1 MKSNILHI
9 IQGGKGGTLEYLK
22 QLLPLLN
29 KDKYDITVIC
39 HGDIFCELKQL
50 GFKVVNINMKRAISP
65 LYDLKALLQINKYLK
80 THKTDL
86 VHLHS
91 SKAGFLGRL
100 AAKWNRVPCIY
111 NPHGWS
117 FNIKTNSIKKN
128 LYKLLEKV
136 AVNWTDKIV
145 AISGSEYQSA
155 LNEKI
160 CGSKKL
166 ILIENGIDISKYV
179 FESDDVFKKQ
189 LGITEKERI
198 VGMCARLS
206 KQKDPL
212 TFIEIAKCVTEQYPK
227 CKFMLVGDGELR
239 EQVEN
244 KIKKLQ
250 LKEKVIL
257 TGWTSHPEKYINIFD
272 IGVLTSIW
280 EGFGLSLAEYMACGK
295 PIVASRVDG
304 IPFVVRDR
312 IDGYL
317 CEPGNIR
324 EFSNFIIKILKN
336 DDLYKKISTT
346 IVERAKNNF
355 DINRVSKQH
364 EKLYEELILHAKEY

>member
-39 HGDIFCELKQL
+39 HGEIFCELEQA
-50 GFKVVNINMKRAISP
+50 GFKVVNISMKRAISP
-65 LYDLKALLQINKYLK
+65 LDDLKALLQINQYLK
-80 THKTDL
+80 THKVDL

-100 AAKWNRVPCIY
+100 AAKWNRIPCIY

-117 FNIKTNSIKKN
+117 FNIKTNIIKKN
-128 LYKLLEKV
+128 LYKLLEKI
-136 AVNWTDKIV
+136 AANWTDKIV
-145 AISGSEYQSA
+145 AISGSDYLSA
-155 LNEKI
+155 LEEKI
-160 CGSKKL
+160 CTSRKL
-166 ILIENGIDISKYV
+166 ALIENGIDITRYV
-179 FESDDVFKKQ
+179 NKTDYFFKKQ
-189 LGITEKERI
+189 MGFEKEEKI

-212 TFIEIAKCVTEQYPK
+212 TFIEIAKCVTEQYPN

-244 KIKKLQ
+244 KIKQLQ
-250 LKEKVIL
+250 LKDKVIL

-317 CEPGNIR
+317 CESGNIR
-324 EFSNFIIKILKN
+324 EFSNFIIKILK
-336 DDLYKKISTT
+336 DKALYEKISVAV
-346 IVERAKNNF
+346 VERAKENF
-355 DINRVSKQH
+355 DISRVVKQH
-364 EKLYEELILHAKEY
+364 EKLYEELILQV